1 MAPSGAPFLAWRREI
16 ANCERDSFFRKL
28 SDENFP
34 IRKYSSSAHPA
45 DAIRTATKHCVC
57 GRVGSMPKINVNLA
71 EAATSIFKAKNII
84 QGPFRGMANQVTEPN
99 IQLPLVNLFE
109 VVDLQNQALE
119 KLQIELEK
127 LVKQ

>member
-1 MAPSGAPFLAWRREI
+1 
-16 ANCERDSFFRKL
+16 
-28 SDENFP
+28 
-34 IRKYSSSAHPA
+34 
-45 DAIRTATKHCVC
+45 
-57 GRVGSMPKINVNLA
+57 MPKINVNLA
-71 EAATSIFKAKNII
+71 EAATSIFKANNII

-99 IQLPLVNLFE
+99 IQLPLVNLFQ